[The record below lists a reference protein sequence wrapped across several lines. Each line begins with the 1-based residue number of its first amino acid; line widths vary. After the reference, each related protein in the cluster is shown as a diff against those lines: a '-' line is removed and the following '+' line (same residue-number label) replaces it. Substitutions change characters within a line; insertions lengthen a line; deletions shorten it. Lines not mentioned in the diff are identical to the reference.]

1 MVESRGNKMYTRR
14 RAEGYSSD
22 EAFDARRFGQ
32 IRFPYIL
39 ENCRVSE
46 RLFPNQARNDLNL
59 PPVHWRDLDEKLTPS
74 DGDRI
79 DRDFVGEPRI
89 TNYQC
94 LRCWKEGGKKIFCR
108 MNGIQLPNLTILTGI
123 CSVVK
128 LSPLL
133 SIHPYMGLQGNDQ
146 DFASWWDGESVIALD
161 IWREAWR
168 DGI

>member
-1 MVESRGNKMYTRR
+1 MYTRQ

-22 EAFDARRFGQ
+22 EAFDARRFGH
-32 IRFPYIL
+32 ILFPYIL
-39 ENCRVSE
+39 ENCRVCE

-94 LRCWKEGGKKIFCR
+94 LRADAERKEGRRF
-108 MNGIQLPNLTILTGI
+108 
-123 CSVVK
+123 S
-128 LSPLL
+128 
-133 SIHPYMGLQGNDQ
+133 
-146 DFASWWDGESVIALD
+146 AE
-161 IWREAWR
+161 
-168 DGI
+168 